1 MTELSMHQ
9 QQFQVR
15 DRQVRC
21 VPELEHAVK
30 AGLKTAHRV
39 ELPARTEVI
48 VPCKPTRAPSWLQ

>member
-1 MTELSMHQ
+1 MRR

-21 VPELEHAVK
+21 VPEPAQATK
-30 AGLKTAHRV
+30 AGLKMARRV

-48 VPCKPTRAPSWLQ
+48 VPCKPTRASS